1 MKNFNFKMNFKLLMS
16 IIVVLGLFIVL
27 MVFLSIKFSAQ
38 KSDFDKNL
46 QAEYEQKIEDLETEL
61 ELLVNKTSK
70 KNFNRDQ
77 IEAEDE
83 SFNSGENPST
93 NTKKTGSKIKS
104 LDEIWNLYINYDL
117 GFQIKVPKKSN
128 GSQVKIIEEG
138 KIVYLVDTSAEMWSN
153 QDNVEQARKKTNVY
167 EKINGVSFAIFVEE
181 VKNDQELENFL
192 QKVYYPGCEIGSKK
206 PFNNNPD
213 IFSVRFKTYKTQE
226 EWEEKCHIN
235 GRFIILYS
243 PNQGKVATWGMG
255 QANTFKTKINGQ
267 KTTLDDNITN
277 SFDFID

>member
-1 MKNFNFKMNFKLLMS
+1 MKNFNLKMNFKLLMS

-27 MVFLSIKFSAQ
+27 MVFLSIKFSPQ

-46 QAEYEQKIEDLETEL
+46 QAEYEQKIEDLETEV
-61 ELLVNKTSK
+61 ELL
-70 KNFNRDQ
+70 KNEIAKNNLNQNQ

-83 SFNSGENPST
+83 SFNSSENQST
-93 NTKKTGSKIKS
+93 NTKKTGAEIKS

-117 GFQIKVPKKSN
+117 GFRIKVPKQSN
-128 GSQVKIIEEG
+128 GSKVKIIEEG
-138 KIVYLVDTSAEMWSN
+138 KIVYLVDTSAQMWSN
-153 QDNVEQARKKTNVY
+153 QDSVEEARKKADVY
-167 EKINGVSFAIFVEE
+167 EKINGVSFAIFVEQ

-213 IFSVRFKTYKTQE
+213 IFSVRFKNYKTQE
-226 EWEEKCHIN
+226 EQEEKCYIN
-235 GRFIILYS
+235 GRFMILYS

-267 KTTLDDNITN
+267 KTTLDDDITN
-277 SFDFID
+277 SFEFID